1 MKKHHNK
8 EYYLR
13 VGGDDSSFFKK
24 IRCIII
30 LVISCILVAGIIV
43 KYAMLAMEPV
53 TDFVQTL
60 AEGERGS
67 IVDRN
72 GAPLAVQTVFYDIG
86 FSPNKLHDP
95 EEFAANM
102 APALDMTEEA
112 VLSICSRYEGFR
124 FAYLKKKV
132 DQAVFAD
139 VKRVIDENN
148 YNFVTY
154 DKVPGRIYPNHT
166 LASHL
171 IGYMGSEGKG
181 MSGIEY
187 SQQDILSSKRDGELL
202 EEGKS
207 VYLTIDAKLQYEL
220 EQIAYETVN
229 ETQCQSM
236 MMIACDAT
244 SGEILSYISLPEA
257 DLNDYG
263 SATSE
268 QQFDHIRMEAY
279 EPGSVFKIFTVS
291 ILYDEGR
298 IKQNDGFLCDGMYEY
313 RIPGGEAIR
322 IKCLEHHGWLT
333 PRDAISLSCND
344 AIGQI
349 SDRIGEDEFVAR
361 IRQLGFGQKTGIEL
375 SGETPAIVKDT
386 SSKSWSARSKP
397 TIAIGQ
403 EITVSALQMVQ
414 AATAI
419 ANGGVPV
426 KLSVVSKIKNKDGSV
441 FYEHEPEY
449 KDRVF
454 KKETAD
460 YVLSCMETT
469 SLRGNGTRANISD
482 ISIGTKTGT
491 AQMADKEKGGYSDHD
506 FISSCIGIF
515 PTDNPEI
522 ILYVVIEK
530 AKGEV
535 YGGRIAAP
543 VIQKAANKIIDHLG
557 MSRGGAASLEHS
569 GTVTLQRSARIEV
582 GETVPDFT
590 SLNKKDLASLL
601 DNKNLNVKIIG
612 SGWVTSQIP
621 EPGTPVTEN
630 MTIELYLEQ

>member
-1 MKKHHNK
+1 M
-8 EYYLR
+8 
-13 VGGDDSSFFKK
+13 GGDDSSFFKK
-24 IRCIII
+24 IQTIIV
-30 LVISCILVAGIIV
+30 LVIAFGAFVAIMIQFGR
-43 KYAMLAMEPV
+43 LAFQPV
-53 TDFVQTL
+53 SDFIPESP
-60 AEGERGS
+60 EGQRGS

-72 GAPLAVQTVFYDIG
+72 GAPLAVQTSFYDIG
-86 FSPNKLHDP
+86 VSPNKLKEKDF
-95 EEFAANM
+95 EEFAANVG
-102 APALDMTEEA
+102 PALGMTSDS
-112 VLSICSRYEGFR
+112 VLEVLNYYKHSS
-124 FAYLKKKV
+124 FAFLKKKV
-132 DQAVFAD
+132 DQSVMEEL
-139 VKRVIDENN
+139 KRVIDKNG
-148 YNFVTY
+148 YNMISM
-154 DKVPGRIYPNHT
+154 DRVPGRIYPNYT

-171 IGYMGSEGKG
+171 IGYMGSEGRG

-187 SQQDILSSKRDGELL
+187 SQQDLLASKEVGEGVIEDG
-202 EEGKS
+202 KN
-207 VYLTIDAKLQYEL
+207 VYLTIDANLQYKL
-220 EQIAYETVN
+220 EQIAYETVA
-229 ETQCQSM
+229 ETQCQNM
-236 MMIACDAT
+236 MMIACDVST
-244 SGEILSYISLPEA
+244 GEILSYISLPEA

-263 SATSE
+263 SSNAE
-268 QQFDHIRMEAY
+268 QQFDHLRMEAY

-291 ILYDEGR
+291 ILYDMGR
-298 IKQNDGFLCDGMYEY
+298 IQQGDSFLCDGLYEY

-322 IKCLEHHGWLT
+322 IKCLEKHGWLT

-349 SDRIGEDEFVAR
+349 SDRITEDEFVSK
-361 IRQLGFGQKTGIEL
+361 IRQLGFGSKTGIEL

-386 SSKSWSARSKP
+386 SSKSWSARTKP

-403 EITVSALQMVQ
+403 EITVSALQMVE
-414 AATAI
+414 AATAV

-426 KLSVVSKIKNKDGSV
+426 NLTVISKITNKDGSV
-441 FYEHEPEY
+441 YYEHKPEY
-449 KDRVF
+449 KDRMF
-454 KKETAD
+454 KKSTAE

-491 AQMADKEKGGYSDHD
+491 AQMADKVNGGYSDTD

-515 PTDNPEI
+515 PTKNPEI

-543 VIQKAANKIIDHLG
+543 VIQKAANEIIDHLG

-569 GTVTLQRSARIEV
+569 GTVTISRGAQVRV

-590 SLNKKDLASLL
+590 GFNKKELSPLFDRK
-601 DNKNLNVKIIG
+601 DINIKING
-612 SGWVTSQIP
+612 SGWVTSQNP

-630 MTIELYLEQ
+630 MTIELNME